1 MSDDK
6 RFPVE
11 VWIVVNATGDYV
23 VSWDE
28 DDADDLAEEEWGD
41 EAERWKMKLD
51 INIAPPP
58 AGAEPPYGFSIDLN
72 WP

>member
-11 VWIVVNATGDYV
+11 IWIAVNATGDYV

-28 DDADDLAEEEWGD
+28 DDVDDLAEEEWGD
-41 EAERWKMKLD
+41 EVERWKMKLD
-51 INIAPPP
+51 IKIAPPP
-58 AGAEPPYGFSIDLN
+58 EGAEPPYGFAIDLN